1 MFKKP
6 FSFDGRISREEYGIS
21 MALYVICL
29 PVAMFI
35 ARGGRIG
42 ALASLA
48 LLTFAIIF
56 ILAQG
61 TKRCHDIG
69 RSGWWQL
76 IPFYAF
82 YLLYAEGDINSNEY
96 DSRVGSPNSN
106 TKEKPTGRRDTNAP
120 DGPPQA

>member
-6 FSFDGRISREEYGIS
+6 FSFEGRITREEYGIS

-29 PVAMFI
+29 PIAMFM

-42 ALASLA
+42 ALASFT
-48 LLTFAIIF
+48 LLVFAIIF

-82 YLLYAEGDINSNEY
+82 YLLYAEGDIKSNEY
-96 DSRVGSPNSN
+96 DIRIDASN
-106 TKEKPTGRRDTNAP
+106 TDRKEKPTVLRDTNAP